1 MSTPAVPHTTL
12 SGRLPRMA
20 PGTAA
25 AARALH
31 HRALAAGMASAL
43 PDLQLMPHAGAPSGR
58 LHRLI
63 LDTPDGVLEA
73 CLVAP
78 GMASLEAGTAPSQDM
93 TPVLRQLAAE
103 ALMQPLVEALQ
114 ALGLPETAIGGLDT
128 MHEPLPASG
137 WVRIVKSGR
146 AVACFAVTRAP
157 AMLWRRL
164 RRVLPLP
171 GRVLAPSL
179 ALRGRVTLA
188 MRAVPRRVLSTLELN
203 DVLLLDGGSMD
214 EATDCRLS
222 VGARGARCFVA
233 PVQVNDTQL
242 TLRGAGRMIEQE
254 DDDLAAADGAAVPTM
269 GDIDVPVRFEIDT
282 VPLPLS
288 ELEGMSA
295 GYVIE
300 LAAPLADASIRL
312 VACGKVLGTAALV
325 AVGDRLGARIQTL
338 ASDDASR
345 SGD

>member
-1 MSTPAVPHTTL
+1 MNPSAVAFTPLA
-12 SGRLPRMA
+12 GRLPRMA

-31 HRALAAGMASAL
+31 HRALAAGMANSL

-58 LHRLI
+58 IHRLT
-63 LDTPDGVLEA
+63 LETPDGVVEA

-78 GMASLEAGTAPSQDM
+78 GMASLEAGTAPSQEM

-103 ALMQPLVEALQ
+103 ALMLPVVEALQ
-114 ALGLPETAIGGLDT
+114 ALGLAETAIGGLDA

-137 WVRIVKSGR
+137 WMRIVKSGR
-146 AVACFAVTRAP
+146 PVACFAVTRAP

-164 RRVLPLP
+164 RRALPQP
-171 GRVLAPSL
+171 GRVLAPTL

-188 MRAVPRRVLSTLELN
+188 VRQVPRRVLSTLELH
-203 DVLLLDGGSMD
+203 DVLLLDDGGLD
-214 EATDCRLS
+214 EATDCRVS

-242 TLRGAGRMIEQE
+242 TLRGAGRMMEQE
-254 DDDLAAADGAAVPTM
+254 DDDLAGADGAAVPTL

-282 VPLPLS
+282 VPLALS

-300 LAAPLADASIRL
+300 LAAPLADAPIRL

-338 ASDDASR
+338 ASDDAAR